1 MSTWIEVAT
10 IACIAQLTA
19 LPGEKGQF
27 IIAALATRYHPLVV
41 VSAAAAAF
49 GGWTV
54 LEIQL
59 GYYLHQTVSPGTIEL
74 FTGLLFVV
82 FALFL
87 VRAAPGTEVTEGD
100 SIVQTDGGPVPTD
113 AETLSV
119 EIPLVRW
126 QVPHWFGGWLPI
138 FVLLAAAEFGDKT
151 QLITIGL
158 AAKYAAGTAIWVGEM
173 AAIIPIS
180 LANAYLF
187 HRFSGRFNAR
197 LAYLASALILA
208 FFGLDTLQA
217 TVTGVSVWD
226 VTVGSLATVIGG
238 VLV

>member
-1 MSTWIEVAT
+1 MSTWLDVAT
-10 IACIAQLTA
+10 IAFIAQLTV

-41 VSAAAAAF
+41 VSAAGAAF

-54 LEIQL
+54 LEIQFGRFL
-59 GYYLHQTVSPGTIEL
+59 QQTVSPGTIEL
-74 FTGLLFVV
+74 FTGLLFVL

-87 VRAAPGTEVTEGD
+87 VRAAPGTTVHGGD
-100 SIVQTDGGPVPTD
+100 SIIQPDGGPVPKD
-113 AETLSV
+113 AETLRV
-119 EIPLVRW
+119 EIPLVRS

-138 FVLLAAAEFGDKT
+138 FVMLAAGEFGDKT
-151 QLITIGL
+151 QFITIGL

-187 HRFSGRFNAR
+187 HRFSGRFDAR
-197 LAYLASALILA
+197 LAYLASAVVLA

-217 TVTGVSVWD
+217 TVTGVSVWEA
-226 VTVGSLATVIGG
+226 TVGSLATVIGG
-238 VLV
+238 LLR